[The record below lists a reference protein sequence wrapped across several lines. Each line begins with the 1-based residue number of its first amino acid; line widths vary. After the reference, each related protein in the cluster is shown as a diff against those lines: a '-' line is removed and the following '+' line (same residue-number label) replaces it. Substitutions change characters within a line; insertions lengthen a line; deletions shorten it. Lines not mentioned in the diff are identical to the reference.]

1 MKFEGEYINGKMYE
15 GKIYDNKLK
24 KIMELKHGK
33 GVIKE
38 YNDYCSFIIFEGE
51 NLNGKRNG
59 KGKEYYYNNKIKFDG
74 EYSYGRRWN
83 GNMYDIN
90 GNLLFEIK
98 NGIGNGKEYDIN
110 FKLEYEGGYLD
121 GKRNGQGKEFRNNRL
136 IFEGEYFNGERNGKG
151 KEYYTISEIKKLQ
164 NY

>member
-1 MKFEGEYINGKMYE
+1 
-15 GKIYDNKLK
+15 
-24 KIMELKHGK
+24 
-33 GVIKE
+33 
-38 YNDYCSFIIFEGE
+38 
-51 NLNGKRNG
+51 
-59 KGKEYYYNNKIKFDG
+59 
-74 EYSYGRRWN
+74 
-83 GNMYDIN
+83 MYDIN

-151 KEYYTISEIKKLQ
+151 KEYYTIREIKKITKLL
-164 NY
+164 NN